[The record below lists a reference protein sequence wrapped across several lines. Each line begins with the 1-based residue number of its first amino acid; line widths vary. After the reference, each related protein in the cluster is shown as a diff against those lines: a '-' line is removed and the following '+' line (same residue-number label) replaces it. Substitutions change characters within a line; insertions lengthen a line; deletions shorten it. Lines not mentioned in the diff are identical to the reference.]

1 MENVSRRRTLEV
13 FLYLQ
18 TLDVLTT
25 LIGFSLGNTEAS
37 PFIGLLVRYGPVAG
51 LALSKLLAVVLVLV
65 CYRMQRT
72 SLIRWI
78 NYWYAA
84 LIVWNLYTVLVV
96 LNS

>member
-1 MENVSRRRTLEV
+1 MENVIRRRTLEV

-51 LALSKLLAVVLVLV
+51 LAVSKLLAVVLVLV
-65 CYRMQRT
+65 CYRMQRA

>member
-1 MENVSRRRTLEV
+1 
-13 FLYLQ
+13 
-18 TLDVLTT
+18 
-25 LIGFSLGNTEAS
+25 
-37 PFIGLLVRYGPVAG
+37 VAG
-51 LALSKLLAVVLVLV
+51 LAVSKLLAVVLVLV
-65 CYRMQRT
+65 CYRMQRA